1 MDSLEY
7 LKQLDKIQRRIKRA
21 KRKVW
26 ELTHDTYSMGSMG
39 GMRVQTSRNIHSLED
54 RIIRLETAKEEL
66 QELMSLYAIKKHEII
81 GSIQSLE
88 DSKDIEILYLHYVE
102 QITLDEISK
111 RLDYCRTHLSKLHGI
126 ALENF
131 KKLYERG

>member
-21 KRKVW
+21 ERNVW
-26 ELTHDTYSMGSMG
+26 ELTHDTYNVSSVSGE
-39 GMRVQTSRNIHSLED
+39 RVQTSRNIHSLED
-54 RIIRLETAKEEL
+54 RVIRLETAKEEL
-66 QELMSLYAIKKHEII
+66 QELMSLYAVKKHEII

-102 QITLDEISK
+102 QITLDEVSI